1 MKQKKSMR
9 KLLYEFDYYTSPGI
23 VLIMTLFVVVV
34 IFLFFVLVVYRRNI
48 FNWAHRIVG
57 TVALIMAG
65 KANI

>member
-1 MKQKKSMR
+1 MH
-9 KLLYEFDYYTSPGI
+9 KLLYSFDYYTPPGI
-23 VLIMTLFVVVV
+23 VLIMTLFVVV
-34 IFLFFVLVVYRRNI
+34 ILLFFLVVYRRNI

>member
-1 MKQKKSMR
+1 MH
-9 KLLYEFDYYTSPGI
+9 KLLYSIDNYTSPGI
-23 VLIMTLFVVVV
+23 VLIMTLFVVV
-34 IFLFFVLVVYRRNI
+34 ILFFLVVYRRNI